1 MDRPVRWGV
10 LSTALIS
17 MKLLGGA
24 AQSDAVEVLATASRS
39 RDKAVR
45 HAERWGIPR
54 AYGSYEELLADP
66 DVEAV
71 YVPLPNGLH
80 HTWTMR
86 ALEAGKHVL
95 CEKPYSRRPAEVREA
110 FDLAQERGLVLSEAF
125 MYRYNPQI
133 RRLADLVRG
142 GAIGELRQIVSSFS
156 WPTDAPGDVRLEPA
170 LDGGSLLDVGVYCV
184 SAARL
189 LAGEPRLVSGHA
201 VHGPSGVDIG
211 FAGTLVFAGD
221 VLATFDC
228 GFHLPDRSHL
238 EVVGTTAGLVVHDP
252 WHCFE
257 PGIRLQP
264 RDGRARAIDVP
275 RADSYRLELEEFG
288 KAVRGRPHTLLGRD
302 DAWGQAATVEALY
315 GAAASGSAT
324 APAL

>member
-10 LSTALIS
+10 LSTALITT
-17 MKLLGGA
+17 KLLGGA
-24 AQSDAVEVLATASRS
+24 AQSDDVEVLATASRD

-45 HAERWGIPR
+45 HAERWGIRR
-54 AYGSYEELLADP
+54 AYGDYEELLTDP

-71 YVPLPNGLH
+71 YVPLPNALH

-95 CEKPYSRRPAEVREA
+95 CEKPYSRRPADVREA

-125 MYRYNPQI
+125 MYRYNPQT
-133 RRLADLVRG
+133 RRLAELVRE

-156 WPTDAPGDVRLEPA
+156 WPTGASGDVRLDPA

-201 VHGPSGVDIG
+201 VNGPTGVDVG
-211 FAGTLVFAGD
+211 FAGTLAFAGD

-238 EVVGTTAGLVVHDP
+238 EVVGTTGSLVVHDP
-252 WHCFE
+252 WHCVE
-257 PGIRLQP
+257 PGIRFQP
-264 RDGRARAIDVP
+264 WDGRAQAMDVP

-288 KAVRGRPHTLLGRD
+288 KAVRGRPHSLLGRD
-302 DAWGQAATVEALY
+302 DALGQAAAVEALY
-315 GAAASGSAT
+315 AAAASGRST